1 MSSELS
7 FEKAMERLEEIV
19 NHLESGDLSL
29 EQALEVYEEGVKLSL
44 YCDTKLN
51 EAEGKIIKIANDNNT
66 YREIEMDKEGFVKLI

>member
-66 YREIEMDKEGFVKLI
+66 YREIEMDKEIKE